1 MSGSAIVRYCP
12 GVAPK
17 TDLTGRPVELRDV
30 DLDTF
35 FHPRRVVVIGASDN
49 RRPNDSMW
57 RKIRTWGEREGAE
70 VIPVNPNRDTV
81 DGVTCYHSVTDVP
94 GDVDLAVILVGAAV
108 DMFETVMEKKPKFAV
123 IFAAGFAELGPE
135 GEELQ
140 QRLEALVAAGSTHLL
155 GPNTNLNAFE
165 TFADELP
172 GKRIALIT
180 QSGHQGRPVFQAQE
194 LGIALSHWAPAG
206 NEADLEFADFARY
219 FADLPDTGA
228 VAAYIEGFKDG
239 RTMMLAADHAA
250 TAGVPLVV
258 IKVGRTAEGRSMAK
272 SHTGHLTGSDRVI
285 SDVFRQFGVIRVD
298 GLDELTEVSAT
309 FCRTE
314 APPKGRAGERRVCIY
329 AISGGT
335 GAHMADLVA
344 AAGMSIP
351 DLAEKSQKELRKH
364 IPGYLRVSNPVDS
377 GGPPSSDERGIK
389 VLRAIVKDPN
399 VDMVIVP
406 ITGALASI
414 SAPLARDI
422 VTVSQE
428 TTKPILVVWGSPTW
442 DEVYEQVLLPS
453 AVPTFRTFHNCVTA
467 ASAWFDHHEFRERY
481 KSPIR
486 LLPEKPSSTARK
498 VTDLVVG
505 DGTADAGTA
514 LSEQDAKAVL
524 AAYGIPVT
532 RDVLCTTAGEA
543 TRTVREQFGGKPVV
557 MKIASPDI
565 LHKSDLG
572 LVAVGVDGPAAVRR
586 TFEEFMETAA
596 RKAKGAAI
604 DGVLVCEMAEPGIE
618 CVVGVSRDELFGP
631 VVMFGLGGV
640 FVEVFADVAFR
651 VPPFDKDE
659 ARRMIEQTVGA
670 RLLHGTRGAK
680 KVKISAIVD
689 VLMKVQKLALDHA
702 EVISELDI
710 NPLVVRPDGVVA
722 LDALIVRG

>member
-1 MSGSAIVRYCP
+1 VSAP
-12 GVAPK
+12 VAPK

-35 FHPRRVVVIGASDN
+35 FHPQRVVVIGASDN
-49 RRPNDSMW
+49 RRPNDAMW
-57 RKIRTWGEREGAE
+57 RKIRAWGERAGAE

-81 DGVTCYHSVTDVP
+81 DGVTCYHSVLDVP
-94 GDVDLAVILVGAAV
+94 GEVDLAVILVGAAV
-108 DMFETVMEKKPKFAV
+108 DMFETVLEKKPRFAV

-135 GEELQ
+135 GEALQ
-140 QRLEALVAAGSTHLL
+140 ERLEALVASGSTHLL

-165 TFADELP
+165 TFDDSLP
-172 GKRIALIT
+172 GRRIALIT

-250 TAGVPLVV
+250 RKGVPLVV
-258 IKVGRTAEGRSMAK
+258 IKVGRTEEGRSMAK

-285 SDVFRQFGVIRVD
+285 SDVFGQFGVIRVD

-309 FCRTE
+309 FCRTT
-314 APPKGRAGERRVCIY
+314 PPAKGRAAERRVCIY

-344 AAGMSIP
+344 AAGMSLP
-351 DLAEKSQKELRKH
+351 DLTARTQKELRKH

-377 GGPPSSDERGIK
+377 GGPPSSDDRGIH
-389 VLRAIVKDPN
+389 VLRAIAKDPN
-399 VDMVIVP
+399 IDMVIVP

-422 VTVSQE
+422 VIISQE

-442 DEVYEQVLLPS
+442 DDVYADTLIPS

-467 ASAWFDHHEFRERY
+467 AKAWFDHHEFRERY
-481 KSPIR
+481 TSPIG
-486 LLPEKPSSTARK
+486 LLPARPSSTAKK
-498 VTDLVVG
+498 VAGLLEG
-505 DGTADAGTA
+505 DGA
-514 LSEQDAKAVL
+514 LGELDAKAVL
-524 AAYGIPVT
+524 SAYGIPVT
-532 RDVLCTTAGEA
+532 RDVLCTTPGEA
-543 TRTVREQFGGKPVV
+543 TRAVREQFGGRPVV
-557 MKIASPDI
+557 MKIASADI

-572 LVAVGVDGPAAVRR
+572 LVAVGVEGPAAVRR
-586 TFEEFMETAA
+586 TFEEFTATAA
-596 RKAKGAAI
+596 RRAKGATV

-640 FVEVFADVAFR
+640 FVEVFGDVAFR

-659 ARRMIEQTVGA
+659 ARRMIDQTTGSA
-670 RLLHGTRGAK
+670 LLRGTRGQKPAK
-680 KVKISAIVD
+680 VSALVD

-702 EVISELDI
+702 DVISELDI

>member
-1 MSGSAIVRYCP
+1 M
-12 GVAPK
+12 APK

-35 FHPRRVVVIGASDN
+35 FHPERVVVIGASDN

-57 RKIRTWGEREGAE
+57 RKIRAWGERAGAE

-81 DGVTCYHSVTDVP
+81 DGVTCYRSVLDVP
-94 GDVDLAVILVGAAV
+94 GEVDLAVILVGAAV
-108 DMFETVMEKKPKFAV
+108 DMFETVLEKKPRFAV

-135 GEELQ
+135 GEALQ
-140 QRLEALVAAGSTHLL
+140 ERLEGLVASGSTHLL

-165 TFADELP
+165 TFRDDLP
-172 GKRIALIT
+172 GRRIALIT
-180 QSGHQGRPVFQAQE
+180 QSGHQGRPVFQAQD

-250 TAGVPLVV
+250 RAGVPLVC
-258 IKVGRTAEGRSMAK
+258 IKVGRTEEGRSMAK

-309 FCRTE
+309 FCRTQ
-314 APPKGRAGERRVCIY
+314 APPKGRASERRVCIY

-344 AAGMSIP
+344 AAGMTLP
-351 DLAEKSQKELRKH
+351 DLTEKTQKELRRH

-377 GGPPSSDERGIK
+377 GGPPSSDDRGIH
-389 VLRAIVKDPN
+389 VLRAIARDPN

-422 VTVSQE
+422 VIISQE

-442 DEVYEQVLLPS
+442 DEVYEQTLIPS
-453 AVPTFRTFHNCVTA
+453 TVPTFRTFHNCVTA
-467 ASAWFDHHEFRERY
+467 ARSWFDHHEFRERY
-481 KSPIR
+481 QSPIP
-486 LLPEKPSSTARK
+486 LLPARPSATARK
-498 VTDLVVG
+498 VAPLLESD
-505 DGTADAGTA
+505 DGPGSGGA

-532 RDVLCTTAGEA
+532 RDVLCTTPGEA
-543 TRTVREQFGGKPVV
+543 TRAVREQFDGRPVV
-557 MKIASPDI
+557 MKIASADI

-572 LVAVGVDGPAAVRR
+572 LVAVGVEGPAAVRR
-586 TFEEFMETAA
+586 TFEEFMDTAA
-596 RKAKGAAI
+596 RRAKGAAI

-640 FVEVFADVAFR
+640 FVEVFGDVAFR
-651 VPPFDKDE
+651 VPPFDKAE
-659 ARRMIEQTVGA
+659 ALRMVEQTAGSKLFAGV
-670 RLLHGTRGAK
+670 RGRKKAK
-680 KVKISAIVD
+680 VSAVVD

-702 EVISELDI
+702 DTISELDI

>member
-1 MSGSAIVRYCP
+1 VSAP
-12 GVAPK
+12 VAPK

-35 FHPRRVVVIGASDN
+35 FHPQRVVVIGASDN

-57 RKIRTWGEREGAE
+57 RKIRAWGERAGAE

-81 DGVTCYHSVTDVP
+81 DGVTCYRSVLDVP
-94 GDVDLAVILVGAAV
+94 GEVDLAVILVGAAV
-108 DMFETVMEKKPKFAV
+108 DMFETVLEKKPRFAV

-135 GEELQ
+135 GEALQ
-140 QRLEALVAAGSTHLL
+140 ERLEALVASGSTHLL

-165 TFADELP
+165 TFDETLP
-172 GKRIALIT
+172 GRRIALIT

-250 TAGVPLVV
+250 RKGVPLVV

-309 FCRTE
+309 FCRTT
-314 APPKGRAGERRVCIY
+314 PPAKGRAAERRVCIY

-344 AAGMSIP
+344 AAGMSLP
-351 DLAEKSQKELRKH
+351 DLAPKTQKELRKH

-377 GGPPSSDERGIK
+377 GGPPSSDERGIH
-389 VLRAIVKDPN
+389 VLRAIARDPN
-399 VDMVIVP
+399 IDMVIVP

-422 VTVSQE
+422 VIVSQE
-428 TTKPILVVWGSPTW
+428 TPKPILVVWGSPAW
-442 DEVYEQVLLPS
+442 DDVYADTLIPS

-467 ASAWFDHHEFRERY
+467 AKAWFDHHEFRERY
-481 KSPIR
+481 TSPIG
-486 LLPEKPSSTARK
+486 LLPARPSSTAKK
-498 VTDLVVG
+498 VADLL
-505 DGTADAGTA
+505 DGEGA
-514 LSEQDAKAVL
+514 LGEQDAKAVL

-532 RDVLCTTAGEA
+532 RDVLCTTPGEA
-543 TRTVREQFGGKPVV
+543 TRAAREQFGGRPVV
-557 MKIASPDI
+557 MKIASADI

-572 LVAVGVDGPAAVRR
+572 LVAVGVEGPAAVRR
-586 TFEEFMETAA
+586 TFEEFTAVAA
-596 RKAKGAAI
+596 RKARGATV

-640 FVEVFADVAFR
+640 FVEVFGDVAFR
-651 VPPFDKDE
+651 VPPFDKAE
-659 ARRMIEQTVGA
+659 ARRMIDQTTGSALLRGA
-670 RLLHGTRGAK
+670 RGQKAAK
-680 KVKISAIVD
+680 VSAVVD

-702 EVISELDI
+702 DVISELDI

>member
-1 MSGSAIVRYCP
+1 VSAP
-12 GVAPK
+12 VAPK

-35 FHPRRVVVIGASDN
+35 FHPQRVVVIGASDN

-57 RKIRTWGEREGAE
+57 RKIRAWGERAGAE

-81 DGVTCYHSVTDVP
+81 DGVTCYRSVLDVP
-94 GDVDLAVILVGAAV
+94 GEVDLAVILVGAAV
-108 DMFETVMEKKPKFAV
+108 DMFETVLEKKPRFAV

-135 GEELQ
+135 GEALQ
-140 QRLEALVAAGSTHLL
+140 ERLEALVASGSTHLL

-165 TFADELP
+165 TFDETLP
-172 GKRIALIT
+172 GRRIALIT

-250 TAGVPLVV
+250 RKGVPLVV

-309 FCRTE
+309 FCRTT
-314 APPKGRAGERRVCIY
+314 PPAKGRAAERRVCIY

-344 AAGMSIP
+344 AAGMSLP
-351 DLAEKSQKELRKH
+351 DLAPKTQKELRKH

-377 GGPPSSDERGIK
+377 GGPPSSDERGIH
-389 VLRAIVKDPN
+389 VLRAIARDPN
-399 VDMVIVP
+399 IDMVIVP

-422 VTVSQE
+422 VIVSQE

-442 DEVYEQVLLPS
+442 DDVYADTLIPS

-467 ASAWFDHHEFRERY
+467 AKAWFDHHEFRERY
-481 KSPIR
+481 TSPIG
-486 LLPEKPSSTARK
+486 LLPAHPSSTAKK
-498 VTDLVVG
+498 VADLL
-505 DGTADAGTA
+505 DGEGA
-514 LSEQDAKAVL
+514 LGEQDAKAVL

-532 RDVLCTTAGEA
+532 RDVLCTTPGEA
-543 TRTVREQFGGKPVV
+543 TRAAREQFGGRPVV
-557 MKIASPDI
+557 MKIASADI

-572 LVAVGVDGPAAVRR
+572 LVAVGVEGPAAVRR
-586 TFEEFMETAA
+586 TFEEFTAVAA
-596 RKAKGAAI
+596 RKAKGATV

-640 FVEVFADVAFR
+640 FVEVFGDVAFR
-651 VPPFDKDE
+651 VPPFDKAE
-659 ARRMIEQTVGA
+659 ARRMIDQTTGSALLRGA
-670 RLLHGTRGAK
+670 RGQKAAK
-680 KVKISAIVD
+680 VSAVVD

-702 EVISELDI
+702 DVISELDI

>member
-1 MSGSAIVRYCP
+1 M
-12 GVAPK
+12 APK

-35 FHPRRVVVIGASDN
+35 FHPERVVVIGASDN

-57 RKIRTWGEREGAE
+57 RKIRAWGERAGAE

-81 DGVTCYHSVTDVP
+81 DGVTCYRSVLDVP
-94 GDVDLAVILVGAAV
+94 GEVDLAVILVGAAV
-108 DMFETVMEKKPKFAV
+108 DMFETVLEKKPRFAV

-135 GEELQ
+135 GEALQ
-140 QRLEALVAAGSTHLL
+140 ERLEGLVASGSTHLL

-165 TFADELP
+165 TFRDDLP
-172 GKRIALIT
+172 GRRIALIT
-180 QSGHQGRPVFQAQE
+180 QSGHQGRPVFQAQD
-194 LGIALSHWAPAG
+194 LGIALSHWAPTG

-250 TAGVPLVV
+250 RAGVPLVC
-258 IKVGRTAEGRSMAK
+258 IKVGRTEEGRSMAK

-309 FCRTE
+309 FCRTQ
-314 APPKGRAGERRVCIY
+314 APPKGRASERRVCIY

-344 AAGMSIP
+344 AAGMTLP
-351 DLAEKSQKELRKH
+351 DLTEKTQKELRRH

-377 GGPPSSDERGIK
+377 GGPPSSDDRGIH
-389 VLRAIVKDPN
+389 VLRAIARDPN

-422 VTVSQE
+422 VIISQE

-442 DEVYEQVLLPS
+442 DEVYEQTLIPS
-453 AVPTFRTFHNCVTA
+453 TVPTFRTFHNCVTA
-467 ASAWFDHHEFRERY
+467 ARSWFDHHEFRERY
-481 KSPIR
+481 QSPIP
-486 LLPEKPSSTARK
+486 LLPARPSATARK
-498 VTDLVVG
+498 VAPLLEAD
-505 DGTADAGTA
+505 DGPGSGGA

-532 RDVLCTTAGEA
+532 RDVLCTTPGEA
-543 TRTVREQFGGKPVV
+543 TRAVREQFDGRPVV
-557 MKIASPDI
+557 MKIASADI

-572 LVAVGVDGPAAVRR
+572 LVAVGVEGPAAVRR
-586 TFEEFMETAA
+586 TFEEFMDTAA
-596 RKAKGAAI
+596 HRAKGAAI

-640 FVEVFADVAFR
+640 FVEVFGDVAFR
-651 VPPFDKDE
+651 VPPFDKAE
-659 ARRMIEQTVGA
+659 ALRMVEQTAGSKLFAGV
-670 RLLHGTRGAK
+670 RGRKKAK
-680 KVKISAIVD
+680 VSAVVD

-702 EVISELDI
+702 DTISELDI

>member
-1 MSGSAIVRYCP
+1 M
-12 GVAPK
+12 APK

-35 FHPRRVVVIGASDN
+35 FHPERVVVIGASDN

-57 RKIRTWGEREGAE
+57 RKIRAWGERAGAE

-81 DGVTCYHSVTDVP
+81 DGVTCYRSVLDVP
-94 GDVDLAVILVGAAV
+94 GEVDLAVILVGAAV
-108 DMFETVMEKKPKFAV
+108 DMFETVLEKKPRFAV

-135 GEELQ
+135 GEALQ
-140 QRLEALVAAGSTHLL
+140 ERLEGLVASGSTHLL

-165 TFADELP
+165 TFRDDLP
-172 GKRIALIT
+172 GRRIALIT
-180 QSGHQGRPVFQAQE
+180 QSGHQGRPVFQAQD

-250 TAGVPLVV
+250 RAGVPLVC
-258 IKVGRTAEGRSMAK
+258 IKVGRTEEGRSMAK

-309 FCRTE
+309 FCRTQ
-314 APPKGRAGERRVCIY
+314 APPKGRASGRRVCIY

-344 AAGMSIP
+344 AAGMTLP
-351 DLAEKSQKELRKH
+351 DLTEKTQKELRRH

-377 GGPPSSDERGIK
+377 GGPPSSDDRGIH
-389 VLRAIVKDPN
+389 VLRAIARDPN

-422 VTVSQE
+422 VIISQE

-442 DEVYEQVLLPS
+442 DEVYEQTLIPS
-453 AVPTFRTFHNCVTA
+453 TVPTFRTFHNCVTA
-467 ASAWFDHHEFRERY
+467 ARSWFDHHEFRERY
-481 KSPIR
+481 QSPIP
-486 LLPEKPSSTARK
+486 LLPARPSATARK
-498 VTDLVVG
+498 VAPLLEAHD
-505 DGTADAGTA
+505 DAGSGGA

-532 RDVLCTTAGEA
+532 RDVLCTTPGEA
-543 TRTVREQFGGKPVV
+543 TRAVREQFDGRPVV
-557 MKIASPDI
+557 MKIASADI

-572 LVAVGVDGPAAVRR
+572 LVAVGVAGPAAVRR
-586 TFEEFMETAA
+586 TFEEFMDTAA
-596 RKAKGAAI
+596 RRAKGAAI
-604 DGVLVCEMAEPGIE
+604 DGVLVCEMAQPGIE

-640 FVEVFADVAFR
+640 FVEVFGDVAFR
-651 VPPFDKDE
+651 VPPFDKAE
-659 ARRMIEQTVGA
+659 ALRMVQQTAGSTLFAGV
-670 RLLHGTRGAK
+670 RGQK
-680 KVKISAIVD
+680 KSKVSAVVD

-702 EVISELDI
+702 DTISELDI

>member
-1 MSGSAIVRYCP
+1 MALR
-12 GVAPK
+12 

-35 FHPRRVVVIGASDN
+35 FRPKRVVVIGASDN
-49 RRPNDSMW
+49 RRPNDAMW
-57 RKIRTWGEREGAE
+57 RKIRTWGEKFGAD
-70 VIPVNPNRDTV
+70 VVPVNPNRDTV
-81 DGVTCYHSVTDVP
+81 DGVRCYHSVLDVP
-94 GDVDLAVILVGAAV
+94 GEVDLAVILVGAAV
-108 DMFETVMEKKPKFAV
+108 DMFETVLEKKPRFAV

-135 GEELQ
+135 GEALQ
-140 QRLEALVAAGSTHLL
+140 DRLEDLVASGSTHLL

-165 TFADELP
+165 TFRDDLP
-172 GKRIALIT
+172 GPAIALIT
-180 QSGHQGRPVFQAQE
+180 QSGHQGRPVFQAQD
-194 LGIALSHWAPAG
+194 LGIKLSHWAPAG
-206 NEADLEFADFARY
+206 NEADLEFADFVRY
-219 FADLPDTGA
+219 FADLDTTGA
-228 VAAYIEGFKDG
+228 IAAYIEGFKDG

-250 TAGVPLVV
+250 RAGVPLVC
-258 IKVGRTAEGRSMAK
+258 IKVGRTEEGRSMAK
-272 SHTGHLTGSDRVI
+272 SHTGHLTGSDRVTA
-285 SDVFRQFGVIRVD
+285 DVFRQFGVIRVD

-309 FCRTE
+309 FCRTA
-314 APPKGRAGERRVCIY
+314 APPKGRAAERRVCIY

-351 DLAEKSQKELRKH
+351 DLAPKTQKELRTH

-377 GGPPSSDERGIK
+377 GGPPSSDERGIH

-399 VDMVIVP
+399 IDMVIVP

-422 VTVSQE
+422 VAISAE

-442 DEVYEQVLLPS
+442 DQVYEEILIPS
-453 AVPTFRTFHNCVTA
+453 TVPTFRTFHNCVTA
-467 ASAWFDHHEFRERY
+467 ARAWFDHHEFRERY
-481 KSPIR
+481 RSPFDKVR
-486 LLPEKPSSTARK
+486 TRPSPAAAK
-498 VTDLVVG
+498 VADLM
-505 DGTADAGTA
+505 DGEGPLSEQDA
-514 LSEQDAKAVL
+514 LSEQDSKAVL

-532 RDVLCTTAGEA
+532 RDVLCTTPGEA
-543 TRTVREQFGGKPVV
+543 TRAAREVFDGRPVV
-557 MKIASPDI
+557 MKIASADI
-565 LHKSDLG
+565 LHKSDLD

-586 TFEEFMETAA
+586 TFEELTATA
-596 RKAKGAAI
+596 SRKAKRARV
-604 DGVLVCEMAEPGIE
+604 DGVLVCEQAEPGIE
-618 CVVGVSRDELFGP
+618 CVVGVARDELFGP

-659 ARRMIEQTVGA
+659 ARRMVDQTTGSA
-670 RLLHGTRGAK
+670 LLHGVRGGRKAK
-680 KVKISAIVD
+680 VGALVD
-689 VLMKVQKLALDHA
+689 VIMKVQQLVVDHA
-702 EVISELDI
+702 DRIVELDI